1 MPILQRFILTC
12 LLLLGMQP
20 YALAGGIDQLRA
32 YIQGTQSLRAEFQQT
47 VSGNRKSTKQEASG
61 NVLIQRPGKFR
72 WIYSKPYEQLVVGDG
87 VKLWLYDKDLAQ
99 VTVKRLDQ
107 ALGSSPAALLAG
119 SNDLEKSFKLR
130 DIGQKDQLEWLEAT
144 PKGSD
149 STFEWVKMGFA
160 NNELKLVELRDNF
173 GQTTV
178 IRLSKLERNPKLE
191 SNLFKFT
198 PPAGVDVVGD

>member
-1 MPILQRFILTC
+1 WV
-12 LLLLGMQP
+12 
-20 YALAGGIDQLRA
+20 YA
-32 YIQGTQSLRAEFQQT
+32 
-47 VSGNRKSTKQEASG
+47 
-61 NVLIQRPGKFR
+61 
-72 WIYSKPYEQLVVGDG
+72 KPYEQLVIGDG
-87 VKLWLYDKDLAQ
+87 QKLWLYDKDLAQ

-130 DIGQKDQLEWLEAT
+130 NIGANDGLEWLEAT

-149 STFEWVKMGFA
+149 STFEWVKMGFT
-160 NNELKLVELRDNF
+160 NNELKQVELRDNF

-178 IRLSKLERNPKLE
+178 IRLSKLERNPKLD
-191 SNLFKFT
+191 SSQFKFS

>member
-1 MPILQRFILTC
+1 MPILKQ
-12 LLLLGMQP
+12 LLFASLMLGLSQSGM
-20 YALAGGIDQLRA
+20 AGGIEQLRA
-32 YIQGTQSLRAEFQQT
+32 YIQGTQSLRAEFQQV
-47 VSGNRKSTKQEASG
+47 VSGNRKTTRQEASG
-61 NVLIQRPGKFR
+61 NVSIQRPGKFR
-72 WIYSKPYEQLVVGDG
+72 WVYAKPYEQLVVGDG
-87 VKLWLYDKDLAQ
+87 RKLWLYDKDLAQ

-130 DIGQKDQLEWLEAT
+130 DIGANDGLEWLEAT

-149 STFEWVKMGFA
+149 STFEWVKMGFT
-160 NNELKLVELRDNF
+160 NNELKVVELRDNF

-178 IRLSKLERNPKLE
+178 IRLSKLERNPKLD
-191 SNLFKFT
+191 SSQFKFS

>member
-1 MPILQRFILTC
+1 MPTFQRIILAGVLF
-12 LLLLGMQP
+12 LGIQP
-20 YALAGGIDQLRA
+20 YAIAGGIEQLRA
-32 YIQGTQSLRAEFQQT
+32 YIRGTQSLRAEFQQT
-47 VSGNRKSTKQEASG
+47 VSGSRKSTKQEASG

-72 WIYSKPYEQLVVGDG
+72 WIYSKPYEQLVIGDG

>member
-1 MPILQRFILTC
+1 MPTFQRIILAG
-12 LLLLGMQP
+12 LLFLGIQP
-20 YALAGGIDQLRA
+20 YAIAGGIEQLRA

-47 VSGNRKSTKQEASG
+47 VSGSRKSTKQEASG

-160 NNELKLVELRDNF
+160 NNELKLVELCDNF

>member
-1 MPILQRFILTC
+1 MPNIKHYLFASLM
-12 LLLLGMQP
+12 LGLSQSGM
-20 YALAGGIDQLRA
+20 AGGIEQLRA
-32 YIQGTQSLRAEFQQT
+32 YIQGTQSLRAEFQQV
-47 VSGNRKSTKQEASG
+47 VSGSRKTTRQEASG
-61 NVLIQRPGKFR
+61 NVSIQRPGKFR
-72 WIYSKPYEQLVVGDG
+72 WVYAKPYEQLVVGDG
-87 VKLWLYDKDLAQ
+87 QKLWLYDKDLAQ

-130 DIGQKDQLEWLEAT
+130 DIGANDGLEWLEAT

-149 STFEWVKMGFA
+149 STFEWVKMGFT
-160 NNELKLVELRDNF
+160 NNELKVVELRDNF

-178 IRLSKLERNPKLE
+178 IRLSKLEHNPKLD
-191 SNLFKFT
+191 SSQFKFS

>member
-1 MPILQRFILTC
+1 MPNIKHYLFASLM
-12 LLLLGMQP
+12 LGLSQSGM
-20 YALAGGIDQLRA
+20 AGGIEQLRA
-32 YIQGTQSLRAEFQQT
+32 YIQGTQSLRAEFQQV
-47 VSGNRKSTKQEASG
+47 VSGSRKTTRQEASG
-61 NVLIQRPGKFR
+61 NVSIQRPGKFR
-72 WIYSKPYEQLVVGDG
+72 WVYAKPYEQLVVGDG
-87 VKLWLYDKDLAQ
+87 QKLWLYDKDLAQ

-130 DIGQKDQLEWLEAT
+130 DIGANDGLEWLEAT

-149 STFEWVKMGFA
+149 STFEWVKMGFT
-160 NNELKLVELRDNF
+160 NNELKVVELRDNF

-178 IRLSKLERNPKLE
+178 IRLSKLERNPKLD
-191 SNLFKFT
+191 SSQFKFS

>member
-1 MPILQRFILTC
+1 MPTFHRFFLAG
-12 LLLLGMQP
+12 LLLVGLQSH
-20 YALAGGIDQLRA
+20 ALAGGIDQLRV
-32 YIQGTQSLRAEFQQT
+32 YIQGTQSLRAEFHQT
-47 VSGNRKSTKQEASG
+47 VSGSRKSTKQEASG

-160 NNELKLVELRDNF
+160 DNELKLVELRDNF
-173 GQTTV
+173 GQITV
-178 IRLSKLERNPKLE
+178 IRLSRLERNPKLE
-191 SNLFKFT
+191 SSLFKFT
-198 PPAGVDVVGD
+198 PPSGVDVIGD

>member
-47 VSGNRKSTKQEASG
+47 VSGSRKSTKQEASG

>member
-1 MPILQRFILTC
+1 MPTFYRFFLAG
-12 LLLLGMQP
+12 LLLVGLQSH
-20 YALAGGIDQLRA
+20 ALAGGIDQLRV
-32 YIQGTQSLRAEFQQT
+32 YIQGTQSLRAEFHQT
-47 VSGNRKSTKQEASG
+47 VSGSRKSTKQEASG

-160 NNELKLVELRDNF
+160 DNELKLVELRDNF

-191 SNLFKFT
+191 SSLFKFT
-198 PPAGVDVVGD
+198 PPAGVDVIGD

>member
-1 MPILQRFILTC
+1 MLTFQRFFLAC

-32 YIQGTQSLRAEFQQT
+32 YIQGTQSLRAEFKQT
-47 VSGNRKSTKQEASG
+47 VSGSRKSTKQEASG

-191 SNLFKFT
+191 SSLFKFT

>member
-1 MPILQRFILTC
+1 MPTFQRIILAG
-12 LLLLGMQP
+12 LLFLGIQP
-20 YALAGGIDQLRA
+20 YAIAGGIEQLRA

-47 VSGNRKSTKQEASG
+47 VSGSRKSTKQEASG

>member
-1 MPILQRFILTC
+1 MPTFQRFFLAC
-12 LLLLGMQP
+12 LLLLGLQP
-20 YALAGGIDQLRA
+20 YALAGGIEQLRA

-47 VSGNRKSTKQEASG
+47 VSGSRKSTKQEASG

-191 SNLFKFT
+191 SSLFKFT
-198 PPAGVDVVGD
+198 PPAGVDVIGD

>member
-1 MPILQRFILTC
+1 MPNLKHYLFAS
-12 LLLLGMQP
+12 LLLGLSQSGI
-20 YALAGGIDQLRA
+20 AGGIEQLRA
-32 YIQGTQSLRAEFQQT
+32 YIQGTQSLRAEFQQV
-47 VSGNRKSTKQEASG
+47 VSGKRKTTQQEASG
-61 NVLIQRPGKFR
+61 SVSIQRPGKFR
-72 WIYSKPYEQLVVGDG
+72 WVYAKPYEQLVIGDG
-87 VKLWLYDKDLAQ
+87 QKLWLYDKDLAQ

-130 DIGQKDQLEWLEAT
+130 NIGANDGLEWLEAT

-149 STFEWVKMGFA
+149 STFEWVKMGFT
-160 NNELKLVELRDNF
+160 NNELKQVELRDNF

-178 IRLSKLERNPKLE
+178 IRLSKLERNPKLD
-191 SNLFKFT
+191 SSQFKFS

>member
-1 MPILQRFILTC
+1 MPTFHRFFLAG
-12 LLLLGMQP
+12 LLLVGLQSH
-20 YALAGGIDQLRA
+20 ALAGGIDQLRV
-32 YIQGTQSLRAEFQQT
+32 YIQGTQSLRAEFHQT
-47 VSGNRKSTKQEASG
+47 VSGSRKSTKQEASG

-99 VTVKRLDQ
+99 VTVKRLGQ

-160 NNELKLVELRDNF
+160 DNELKLVELRDNF

-191 SNLFKFT
+191 SSLFKFT
-198 PPAGVDVVGD
+198 PPAGVDVIGD